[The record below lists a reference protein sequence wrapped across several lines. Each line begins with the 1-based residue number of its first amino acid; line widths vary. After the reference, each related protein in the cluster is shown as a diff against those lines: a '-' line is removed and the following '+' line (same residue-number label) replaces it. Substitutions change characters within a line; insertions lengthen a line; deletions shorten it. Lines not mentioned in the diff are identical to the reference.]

1 MVWIGAARRTRVQG
15 DLSRDYPLADHDAHA
30 RSVAADAY
38 WQQVRR
44 TVNGEPVDDAQIVL
58 IVNAI
63 AGALSLRHDDV
74 VLDLACGNGALSF
87 RLFDSCAELAGVDLS
102 PYLIEVAQR
111 NFARPPRYRF
121 CLGDVVSYALQEHG
135 ASVFTKAVIYGA
147 FQYFSRSDAAVVLK
161 ALNERFSSVAKVFIG
176 NVPDKRRIDQFY
188 RDRTPTETELS
199 DHAARLGVWY
209 SPEEFEAMGRAA
221 GWRASCSHM
230 PAEFHASS
238 YRFDVTLE
246 RVGS

>member
-1 MVWIGAARRTRVQG
+1 VQG
-15 DLSRDYPLADHDAHA
+15 DLLRGYPLADHDAHA

-44 TVNGEPVDDAQIVL
+44 TINGEPVDDAQIVL

-63 AGALSLRHDDV
+63 MGALSLRKDDV
-74 VLDLACGNGALSF
+74 VLDLACGNGALSS
-87 RLFDSCAELAGVDLS
+87 RLFDSCAGLVGVDLS

-111 NFARPPRYRF
+111 NFGRRPHYRF
-121 CLGDVVSYALQEHG
+121 CLDDVVSYVLQERD

-147 FQYFSRSDAAVVLK
+147 FQYFSRSDAAIVLR
-161 ALNERFSSVAKVFIG
+161 ALHERFSKVAKVFIG
-176 NVPDKRRIDQFY
+176 NVPDKRRFDRFY
-188 RDRTPTETELS
+188 RDRTPTEDELN

-209 SPEEFEAMGRAA
+209 PPDEFEAIAQAA
-221 GWRASCSHM
+221 GWLASCSHM